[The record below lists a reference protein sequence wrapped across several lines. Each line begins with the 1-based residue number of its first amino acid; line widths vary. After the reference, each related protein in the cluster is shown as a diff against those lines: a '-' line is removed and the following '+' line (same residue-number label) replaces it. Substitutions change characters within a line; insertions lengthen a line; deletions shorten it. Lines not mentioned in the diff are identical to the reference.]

1 MLSNYPSCNIQL
13 ILKFYVGFK
22 YTRAV
27 PSAVLQKMGGGGGG
41 GQWGKILMMRI
52 KIGWSSVRG
61 AGTLSFMGGL
71 IFRG

>member
-1 MLSNYPSCNIQL
+1 MLALNTLEQYLQQ
-13 ILKFYVGFK
+13 YFK
-22 YTRAV
+22 
-27 PSAVLQKMGGGGGG
+27 KWGG